1 MILNLFQ
8 PIFNLLGISE
18 FLLLP
23 ADLIN
28 TMMSLTEWYHIL
40 SPQIIISWLIYFC
53 FAYGTIF
60 TLLIIPFRFF
70 KKLIRV
76 PKRKG

>member
-1 MILNLFQ
+1 MIMNLFQ
-8 PIFNLLGISE
+8 PIFELLGISE
-18 FLLLP
+18 FLLSPSALIAAMSNLP
-23 ADLIN
+23 N
-28 TMMSLTEWYHIL
+28 WYDIL
-40 SPQIIISWLIYFC
+40 SPQILVSWLIYFM

-60 TLLIIPFRFF
+60 VLLVIPFRFF